1 MLNVAGK
8 STDPQVEEH
17 LPKELSS
24 STTLPWEGFRVCRQI
39 LVPQT
44 FGGDSVDPEH
54 RHLMTL
60 LLSPTSKC
68 ERLGPTGKYV
78 LYPRSSGEIAII
90 PNGVLSN
97 SRLLAESKY
106 VYCAFDQMFIR
117 GIEEERDERSP
128 CQPYYRAI
136 KHDWQSKQLLMLLI
150 AELEAGGPSG
160 RIYGESLALALGSRF
175 LMLSTGV
182 WKVKLQSDS
191 ALAPGKLARIK
202 ELIESR
208 LNGDLSLEILARES
222 GYSRAHFARS
232 FHATTGMT
240 VHRYVLE
247 RRVRRAQHLLGIR
260 EGSNSLAA
268 VAAICGFASQS
279 HMSLAFRRE
288 FGVTPAEFRRR
299 F

>member
-1 MLNVAGK
+1 MLNVASK
-8 STDPQVEEH
+8 SADPQVEEH

-97 SRLLAESKY
+97 GRLLAESKY

-117 GIEEERDERSP
+117 SIEEERDKRSP

-182 WKVKLQSDS
+182 LKVKLPRDS

-208 LNGDLSLEILARES
+208 LDGDLSLEILARES

-247 RRVRRAQHLLGIR
+247 RRVRRAQHLLEIKG
-260 EGSNSLAA
+260 GSNSLAA
-268 VAAICGFASQS
+268 LAAMCGFASQS
-279 HMSLAFRRE
+279 HMSGAFRRA

-299 F
+299 L

>member
-1 MLNVAGK
+1 
-8 STDPQVEEH
+8 
-17 LPKELSS
+17 
-24 STTLPWEGFRVCRQI
+24 
-39 LVPQT
+39 
-44 FGGDSVDPEH
+44 
-54 RHLMTL
+54 
-60 LLSPTSKC
+60 
-68 ERLGPTGKYV
+68 
-78 LYPRSSGEIAII
+78 
-90 PNGVLSN
+90 
-97 SRLLAESKY
+97 
-106 VYCAFDQMFIR
+106 MFIR

-182 WKVKLQSDS
+182 LKVKLPSDS

-208 LNGDLSLEILARES
+208 LDGDLSLEMLSRES

-247 RRVRRAQHLLGIR
+247 RRAQKAQHLLGINGGR
-260 EGSNSLAA
+260 HNLAE
-268 VAAICGFASQS
+268 VAAMCGFASQS
-279 HMSLAFRRE
+279 HMSGAFRRA
-288 FGVTPAEFRRR
+288 FGVTPGEFRRR
-299 F
+299 L